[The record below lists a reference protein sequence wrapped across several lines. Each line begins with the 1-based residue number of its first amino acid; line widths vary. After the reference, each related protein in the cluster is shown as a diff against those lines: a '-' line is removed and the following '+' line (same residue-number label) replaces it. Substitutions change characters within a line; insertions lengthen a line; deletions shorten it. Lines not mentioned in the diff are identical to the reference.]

1 MVSRPILLAYV
12 LSISALELGVAALC
26 GSPDAGVLMASAALA
41 LCVFGLL
48 GLLRDA
54 SARTMSLAMALIPL
68 AQGLWLVGHPLGLG
82 LAVAVLWAVDVR
94 ARQRDTVLNPGHGG
108 AIYGLFIVAAGLMGR
123 LALPAADP
131 HWSNGDLPKPF
142 PDVVLIT
149 VDCLREDESRSM
161 DLYRVLAE
169 HGVAYQAQA
178 SSPHVL
184 PSLLSIHT
192 GLQPGRARD
201 AEDVATL
208 AQGMSALGFDTA
220 ATVHLPTQMK
230 SLGRGFESFVLET
243 AETRATPTPLAAGL
257 GMWLGVLSSPPTGA
271 AKQLADVERLASW
284 RRAHP
289 LFAWV
294 HLQQPHMPGP
304 SSKAEY
310 PDEVAAAD
318 RALGDVL
325 DALTPG
331 KHGRVVVFAAAH
343 GEAFGEHDDW
353 GHGHT
358 LHQELLSVPLVMQG
372 LAGLRRGHA
381 GQIDIAP
388 TLLAAFGGDVG
399 DLDGRDLRGPAMGTP
414 YRSQNIQPGQ
424 ANQRSVRVEQQK
436 LIGVGEQRLRFDL
449 GQDPTE
455 VTPFPDDQRMEPML
469 P

>member
-1 MVSRPILLAYV
+1 
-12 LSISALELGVAALC
+12 
-26 GSPDAGVLMASAALA
+26 
-41 LCVFGLL
+41 
-48 GLLRDA
+48 
-54 SARTMSLAMALIPL
+54 
-68 AQGLWLVGHPLGLG
+68 
-82 LAVAVLWAVDVR
+82 
-94 ARQRDTVLNPGHGG
+94 
-108 AIYGLFIVAAGLMGR
+108 
-123 LALPAADP
+123 
-131 HWSNGDLPKPF
+131 
-142 PDVVLIT
+142 
-149 VDCLREDESRSM
+149 
-161 DLYRVLAE
+161 
-169 HGVAYQAQA
+169 
-178 SSPHVL
+178 
-184 PSLLSIHT
+184 
-192 GLQPGRARD
+192 
-201 AEDVATL
+201 
-208 AQGMSALGFDTA
+208 
-220 ATVHLPTQMK
+220 
-230 SLGRGFESFVLET
+230 
-243 AETRATPTPLAAGL
+243 
-257 GMWLGVLSSPPTGA
+257 
-271 AKQLADVERLASW
+271 VERLASW